1 MSMGLVMRAGRDSQT
16 RCQQAP
22 FPTGGE
28 GSHLGGKNTTYIRP
42 AAEAAA
48 VMAGEAGPQS
58 PVWEHIA
65 AEAAVVGIPAPRGIV
80 QVGMLVARD
89 EGIPTAEPD
98 AADTRTAPA
107 ASAEG
112 SPAEAAAAVEEAVRQ
127 PYDGLPPAD
136 QRCSQRP
143 HSARWRSELA
153 RVVDWRAT
161 WGLRAA

>member
-1 MSMGLVMRAGRDSQT
+1 MGLARRVCRYSRAGDQRV
-16 RCQQAP
+16 P
-22 FPTGGE
+22 VHWEE
-28 GSHLGGKNTTYIRP
+28 GSHLDGTNRTYIRP
-42 AAEAAA
+42 AAEAAGVA
-48 VMAGEAGPQS
+48 EGVALRS
-58 PVWEHIA
+58 PAWAHTA
-65 AEAAVVGIPAPRGIV
+65 AEGAAVGIPAPRGTG

-89 EGIPTAEPD
+89 EGIPRAEPD

-112 SPAEAAAAVEEAVRQ
+112 IPAEVAAVVEVGVRQ